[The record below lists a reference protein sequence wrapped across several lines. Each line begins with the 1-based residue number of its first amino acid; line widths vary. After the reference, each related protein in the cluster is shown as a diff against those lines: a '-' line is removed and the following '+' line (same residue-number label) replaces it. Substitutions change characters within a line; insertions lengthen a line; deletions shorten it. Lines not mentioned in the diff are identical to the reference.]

1 MSEFGEFSIGDRSMT
16 FETYEVNQELLAALL
31 GDPTPPPASLTVKT
45 RGKRYWWKPWRR
57 RPDRIGYFP
66 AATFDPHLTESGE
79 MGFTA
84 RLAGSPPENPG
95 TPHHSE

>member
-31 GDPTPPPASLTVKT
+31 GDPTPSPASLTVKA

-57 RPDRIGYFP
+57 RPDRIWYFP
-66 AATFDPHLTESGE
+66 AATFDPHLQ
-79 MGFTA
+79 
-84 RLAGSPPENPG
+84 RWDND
-95 TPHHSE
+95 